1 MHVPTPH
8 LHKKAEKRKASLDS
22 VAHSDD
28 ADAPPAPVV
37 EKKTMKCKKK
47 AKMNKAKKEKSHTP
61 EPRAVTPL
69 SASPVPVAVADQPTS
84 PHTTTAQRTP
94 HESYVPP
101 PPHTD
106 YLPLI
111 QLTHSP
117 TASHPPQ
124 LQTSNPK
131 PLAAA
136 PASRNPSAASVRSG
150 INVARTLSASTARLC
165 RWSRRGRRRIIR
177 GMGWGWIDQEETG
190 GNMSG
195 EWEVEEERG

>member
-101 PPHTD
+101 PTHR
-106 YLPLI
+106 LPPSHPANP
-111 QLTHSP
+111 LTNSLSP
-117 TASHPPQ
+117 T
-124 LQTSNPK
+124 
-131 PLAAA
+131 
-136 PASRNPSAASVRSG
+136 
-150 INVARTLSASTARLC
+150 STADLEPETPRRSSRLKKSISSVSSKWDKC
-165 RWSRRGRRRIIR
+165 RPYIERINGTIMPLEPQGTTAYYKR
-177 GMGWGWIDQEETG
+177 DGVGVD
-190 GNMSG
+190 
-195 EWEVEEERG
+195 